1 MDLFTTFSKVF
12 GPTKPA
18 KPKVEKKT
26 IQKPAKPKR
35 PAKVAIQ
42 QEIIATQ
49 AKAREIIIDAKG
61 EALRIRHQAEEEVRK
76 QTTQLSQREQRLTR
90 LDVHLEERQRQI
102 QRQQAEIEKAKS
114 LVSTDRREIVEIKKQ
129 QLTKLEELTNLTR
142 EKAKQELLNLLEREL
157 TEEIAKRIREAEE
170 KAKEEAE
177 EKAREILVDAMRH
190 GATDYVAEYTV
201 STVKL
206 PDEEMKGRIIGKE
219 GRNIRALE
227 RTTGVD
233 IDLDETPGEVRLSSF
248 DPIRR
253 EVAKVSLT
261 RLIADGRIQPSRI
274 EEFVAKSR
282 QEIERTMFEEGK
294 KLCHTVKVYNLPR
307 ELIQMLGRFKYRFS
321 YGQNMIAHT
330 LEETK
335 IGVALAQEVGAN
347 TDTVRLGCLL
357 HDIGKV
363 ITEEEGS
370 HVELGVKLLKRYQ
383 LPQSVIDGVAQHHED
398 EPISSIEAA
407 IIYIADAISGSRP
420 GARYEDYEEYVKRL
434 QKLEELATSFSAV
447 KEAYAIQAGR
457 EIRVIVK
464 PEEVSDEATGK
475 LAHDLRKKIEKE
487 MTYPGTVKVTVVRE
501 VRATDVAK

>member
-1 MDLFTTFSKVF
+1 MDLFATFSKVF
-12 GPTKPA
+12 SPEKRV
-18 KPKVEKKT
+18 KPKLEKKK
-26 IQKPAKPKR
+26 IAKPAKPKR
-35 PAKVAIQ
+35 PVELEERQVIFVA
-42 QEIIATQ
+42 Q
-49 AKAREIIIDAKG
+49 AKAREIIIDAKDQ
-61 EALRIRHQAEEEVRK
+61 ALGIRHQAEEEVRK
-76 QTTQLSQREQRLTR
+76 LRNQLMGREQKLTR
-90 LDVHLEERQRQI
+90 LEGHVEERQRLV
-102 QRQQAEIEKAKS
+102 QRQQEELGRNKNQLEAELKE
-114 LVSTDRREIVEIKKQ
+114 VDEIKRE
-129 QLTKLEELTNLTR
+129 QLTKLEGVAKLTKEEAR
-142 EKAKQELLNLLEREL
+142 QELLNKLEREL
-157 TEEIAKRIREAEE
+157 TEEMAKRIRDVEE

-177 EKAREILVDAMRH
+177 ERSREILVDAMRH

-201 STVKL
+201 STIKL
-206 PDEEMKGRIIGKE
+206 SDEEMKGRIIGKE
-219 GRNIRALE
+219 GRNIRTFE

-233 IDLDETPGEVRLSSF
+233 VDLDETPGEVRLSSF

-253 EVAKVSLT
+253 EVARVALT

-282 QEIERTMFEEGK
+282 REIERTMFEEGK
-294 KLCHTVKVYNLPR
+294 KLCHLLKVYNLPR
-307 ELIQMLGRFKYRFS
+307 DLIQMLGRFKYRFS

-335 IGVALAQEVGAN
+335 IGVALANEVGAN
-347 TDTVRLGCLL
+347 IDTVRLGCLL

-363 ITEEEGS
+363 IIEEEGS

-383 LPQSVIDGVAQHHED
+383 LPQLVIDCVAQHHED
-398 EPISSIEAA
+398 VPISSIEAA
-407 IIYIADAISGSRP
+407 IVYIADAISGSRP

-434 QKLEELATSFSAV
+434 QKLEELATSFSGV

-464 PEEVSDEATGK
+464 PEKLSDTATEK

-501 VRATDVAK
+501 IRVIDVAK